1 MDTLELSGCNHVVPL
16 HQRLG
21 ERLAGRVNAG
31 HAQSHMI
38 GNIRELKIADFAVH
52 DTPLVGRTI
61 GEIKLEEAT
70 GVHIIAVWKRGRLL
84 PASPDIVL
92 SQESVAVVA
101 GTADQ
106 MMELDLLLVIYA
118 TNYHPALV
126 IGGGKVGQAT
136 ARGLN
141 KKISRFICWSA
152 TKACAP
158 NSTISPSVLLSAMQ
172 PTTRC

>member
-1 MDTLELSGCNHVVPL
+1 MVPL

-31 HAQSHMI
+31 HAQSHVI
-38 GNIRELKIADFAVH
+38 GNIRELKIADFAVP

-92 SQESVAVVA
+92 SQESV
-101 GTADQ
+101 GSCRTADQ

-126 IGGGKVGQAT
+126 IGGGKVRQAT
-136 ARGLN
+136 GSN
-141 KKISRFICWSA
+141 EKIYRFICWSA
-152 TKACAP
+152 TKSFAP
-158 NSTISPSVLLSAMQ
+158 NSTISPTVLLSAMQ
-172 PTTRC
+172 PTARC